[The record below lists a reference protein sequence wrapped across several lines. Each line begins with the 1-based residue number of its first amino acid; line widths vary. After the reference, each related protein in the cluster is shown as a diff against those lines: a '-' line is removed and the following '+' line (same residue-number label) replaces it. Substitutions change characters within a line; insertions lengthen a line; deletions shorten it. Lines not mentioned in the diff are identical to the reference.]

1 MVTTYI
7 RTDGRVDACGC
18 SSAIVHVSRL
28 FGLWRGD
35 RGTGSASANV
45 MTMRESGAG
54 EEETPELHRNG
65 L

>member
-1 MVTTYI
+1 M
-7 RTDGRVDACGC
+7 RVDACGC